1 MDTRF
6 VAVQSYPTALILD
19 AYYKPNGEFSHRK
32 LVSEICKT
40 AAEFELLV
48 IDYVRELSNAYPDAH
63 IVVFME
69 NNLGLECEH
78 IEYALKT
85 LNNKNVVMFHEQK
98 GNRPGIMYT
107 SKLREEYAKMD
118 PMEESFDTNDEGVQ
132 RLHNMLVY
140 WSKRYFSL

>member
-6 VAVQSYPTALILD
+6 VAVQSYPNALILD
-19 AYYKPNGEFSHRK
+19 AYYKPNGKFSHRK
-32 LVSEICKT
+32 LVSDTCKT

-48 IDYVRELSNAYPDAH
+48 IDYVRELANEYPNAR

-78 IEYALKT
+78 LESALKT
-85 LNNKNVVMFHEQK
+85 LNNQNVVMFHEND

-107 SKLREEYAKMD
+107 SKLRETYAKMD
-118 PMEESFDTNDEGVQ
+118 ERSNTNDEGVQ

-140 WSKRYFSL
+140 WSKHYFGL